1 MGKLSMNTKNDI
13 QIKTG
18 QEIVNDF
25 VEGLKRDET
34 LDADIVNLIC
44 NLHENNRLTTISLT
58 NSLKQIR
65 EDKLN
70 EQDKN

>member
-1 MGKLSMNTKNDI
+1 MGKLSMNTKNAV

-18 QEIVNDF
+18 QEIVNGF
-25 VEGLKRDET
+25 VEGLKKDNS
-34 LDADIVNLIC
+34 LDTEIVNLIS
-44 NLHENNRLTTISLT
+44 NLHENNKLTTTSIT

>member
-34 LDADIVNLIC
+34 LDTDMVTLIS

>member
-1 MGKLSMNTKNDI
+1 MNTKNAV

-18 QEIVNDF
+18 QEIVNGF
-25 VEGLKRDET
+25 VEGLKKDNS
-34 LDADIVNLIC
+34 LDTEIVNLIS
-44 NLHENNRLTTISLT
+44 NLHENNKLTTTSIT

>member
-1 MGKLSMNTKNDI
+1 MNTKNDI

-34 LDADIVNLIC
+34 LDTDMVTLIS

>member
-1 MGKLSMNTKNDI
+1 MGKLRMSTKNDV

-18 QEIVNDF
+18 QEVVDDF
-25 VEGLKRDET
+25 VVGLKQDKT
-34 LDADIVNLIC
+34 LDADIINLISD
-44 NLHENNRLTTISLT
+44 LHEKSSLTTTSLS

-65 EDKLN
+65 EKKFN